1 MKLFYFKIYTV
12 IHYTI
17 LITSLEILNKD
28 ETNELLM
35 VVYQSFLAMYPPS
48 LKLLLFIVIKRET
61 NYINLFF
68 SAAFHE

>member
-35 VVYQSFLAMYPPS
+35 LLSEFLGYVSTFFKIVVVHSDKKGNQL
-48 LKLLLFIVIKRET
+48 
-61 NYINLFF
+61 
-68 SAAFHE
+68 H